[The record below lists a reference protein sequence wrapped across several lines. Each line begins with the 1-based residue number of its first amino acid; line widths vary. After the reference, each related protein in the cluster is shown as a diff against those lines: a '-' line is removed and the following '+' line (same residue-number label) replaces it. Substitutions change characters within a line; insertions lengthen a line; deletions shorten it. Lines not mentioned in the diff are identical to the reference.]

1 MHFKRWQKAAVLVAA
16 AAAVLSGCG
25 DKKTQEV
32 AKPAEQTIGI
42 VQLVEHSAL
51 DDANRGIV
59 DALKARGIKLAIDQ
73 QNAQADQS
81 NLRNIAQRFVS
92 HNYPLIFAIATP
104 AAQTAANATTTIPIV
119 ADMNP
124 IAAQIELLTQL
135 VPGAKTV
142 GTIYNSSEINSQ
154 FQVELAKK
162 ELAKKGIE
170 LVEATVS
177 SVNDVQQTAQ
187 SLVGK
192 VQAIY
197 LPTDNVM
204 ASAMPTLY
212 RITKEAKIPVIPGEA
227 ALLKNGALA
236 TVGIDYYT
244 IGKLAGNMGADIL
257 EGKGKPETM
266 PIQYQTEFT
275 AVVNPTVAKEL
286 GITIPEAI
294 AKTAKTVQ

>member
-1 MHFKRWQKAAVLVAA
+1 
-16 AAAVLSGCG
+16 
-25 DKKTQEV
+25 
-32 AKPAEQTIGI
+32 
-42 VQLVEHSAL
+42 
-51 DDANRGIV
+51 
-59 DALKARGIKLAIDQ
+59 
-73 QNAQADQS
+73 
-81 NLRNIAQRFVS
+81 
-92 HNYPLIFAIATP
+92 
-104 AAQTAANATTTIPIV
+104 
-119 ADMNP
+119 MNP

>member
-1 MHFKRWQKAAVLVAA
+1 
-16 AAAVLSGCG
+16 
-25 DKKTQEV
+25 
-32 AKPAEQTIGI
+32 
-42 VQLVEHSAL
+42 
-51 DDANRGIV
+51 
-59 DALKARGIKLAIDQ
+59 
-73 QNAQADQS
+73 
-81 NLRNIAQRFVS
+81 
-92 HNYPLIFAIATP
+92 
-104 AAQTAANATTTIPIV
+104 
-119 ADMNP
+119 
-124 IAAQIELLTQL
+124 
-135 VPGAKTV
+135 
-142 GTIYNSSEINSQ
+142 
-154 FQVELAKK
+154 
-162 ELAKKGIE
+162 
-170 LVEATVS
+170 
-177 SVNDVQQTAQ
+177 
-187 SLVGK
+187 
-192 VQAIY
+192 
-197 LPTDNVM
+197 M